1 MKKDTL
7 LANITDSFHMIAIY
21 LNIDK
26 FVPRG
31 LICHIVKQLGK
42 INNFTLTELNVLLS
56 LFVMQL
62 KENNNTK

>member
-1 MKKDTL
+1 MKKDKL
-7 LANITDSFHMIAIY
+7 LASITDAFHMITIL

-42 INNFTLTELNVLLS
+42 INNFTLAELNVLLK
-56 LFVMQL
+56 LFVIQL
-62 KENNNTK
+62 EENNNQ